1 MDKVYLLGI
10 HCDEVCPMINTPLRQ
25 LTELFPDVNA
35 VVAALVRDSKLIIAD
50 SNTRILAGDDVYVI
64 VPSEAVRRILTLFGR
79 DQERAQ
85 SVLILGGNNIGLNLA
100 RYLENRPTCMSR

>member
-1 MDKVYLLGI
+1 
-10 HCDEVCPMINTPLRQ
+10 MINTPLRQ

-50 SNTRILAGDDVYVI
+50 SNTRICAGDDVYVF
-64 VPSEAVRRILTLFGR
+64 VTAESVHRVLTLFGR

-85 SVLILGGNNIGLNLA
+85 NILILGGNNVGCIWPDIWK
-100 RYLENRPTCMSR
+100 NRPICT